1 MKPNYLK
8 RTKEECMN
16 ALNVLMDEFKD
27 DTKHQ
32 DELQILKDLI
42 QDVYEQEENDHD
54 FDWYK
59 HEYFAMCDLFE
70 EKDLLDEIPKK
81 IFVMCHA
88 LGIKTRNFKKGQSR
102 YACTRNAFAV
112 SEPDKRWED
121 LVRIGYAKSKED
133 QGKIVYSLTS
143 KGRIFLGKIY
153 DKNFILE

>member
-27 DTKHQ
+27 DMKHQ

-59 HEYFAMCDLFE
+59 HEYFAMCDLYE
-70 EKDLLDEIPKK
+70 EKNNLDDLPKK
-81 IFVMCHA
+81 LERMRHA
-88 LGIKTRNFKKGQSR
+88 LGIKLRNFKKNQDN
-102 YACTRNAFAV
+102 YTCYRNSFAV
-112 SEPDKRWED
+112 KSEDPYWED
-121 LVRIGYAKSKED
+121 LRTEGLASAKHEDDRI
-133 QGKIVYSLTS
+133 IYSVTD
-143 KGRIFLGKIY
+143 KGRVLLGLIY
-153 DKNFILE
+153 GKFFILE